1 MYTVTKNTRL
11 ISYALMLVGLL
22 ATVFGFV
29 NDTHRAWPSLM
40 VNNYFFLAISAFAIF
55 FIALQYVSEA
65 AWATPFKRVAEGITS
80 YFIVGGIIMLF
91 IIVAGKLHWNHIWH
105 WMADGIMDP
114 NDEHY
119 DAIIAGKE
127 GTLISHFSLFEQQP
141 TFLDGGMQLSD

>member
-1 MYTVTKNTRL
+1 MA
-11 ISYALMLVGLL
+11 IGLL
-22 ATVFGFV
+22 AVALGFI
-29 NDTHRAWPSLM
+29 NDAHRAWPSLM

-80 YFIVGGIIMLF
+80 YFIVGGIIMLLT
-91 IIVAGKLHWNHIWH
+91 IVAGKLHWNHIWH

-114 NDEHY
+114 NDSHY

-127 GTLISHFSLFEQQP
+127 AYLNFPFFFLRAALYIFGWWYASKRLIALSRKE
-141 TFLDGGMQLSD
+141 DVEGG